1 VACVGQNVDIA
12 RWVAGLDVSTDA
24 LIQRALSANGRNQR
38 GDSFLQSSYLL
49 SLLVQSYLLLLHTFI
64 HLSRL

>member
-1 VACVGQNVDIA
+1 MVCVGQNVDIA
-12 RWVAGLDVSTDA
+12 CWVAGLDVSTDA

>member
-1 VACVGQNVDIA
+1 MACVGQNVDIA